1 MGAELVSKKRNGC
14 HMCMNLYIMKNS
26 VHIPSLER
34 GRQMG
39 EHRIPMKFENLRH
52 LGEIQQQQKYYISS
66 QESQRTTE
74 IV

>member
-1 MGAELVSKKRNGC
+1 MS
-14 HMCMNLYIMKNS
+14 H
-26 VHIPSLER
+26 VHER
-34 GRQMG
+34 LHHEEQCTYPKFGGRQMG
-39 EHRIPMKFENLRH
+39 EHHIPMKFENLRH